1 MEKLLEAYF
10 DRLFP
15 LNRSITGNGVR
26 QTFDILNELVDFKIT
41 EVPSGTQIFDWTVP
55 KEWNV
60 TEAYI
65 ITPEGEKIADFS
77 ENNLHLV
84 GYSIPFIGE
93 MSLEELRPHLF
104 TLKEQP
110 DAIPYV
116 TSYYIE
122 NWGFCLS
129 QKQFDRLPSEGLYKV
144 VVNSTLQ
151 NGSMTTGEAVL
162 EGETDKEIFF
172 TSYCCHPSMA
182 NNELSG
188 MLALAFLYKE
198 LKKRTDRKHTFRFYL
213 APETIGAIYNLSE
226 NGTHLKEK
234 MIGGVVL
241 TCCGDPGEITLKKS
255 RTPSYFDEV
264 FQYVLSHTKYRQ
276 TDFFPLGSDERQYCS
291 PGFNLP
297 VICLTRTMYGEYKEY
312 HTSLDNKTII
322 DFSALGDY
330 IQTILEAV
338 DLVEKDQF
346 YKNTLPYGEPQLGKR
361 NLYPTTSTLTERGE
375 SLKKRLYL
383 LNYSD
388 GKHSL
393 LQIANKLSVNI
404 EELCA
409 EVEVLEREGL
419 LKLV

>member
-15 LNRSITGNGVR
+15 INRSLTGNGVR

-41 EVPSGTQIFDWTVP
+41 EVPSGTQVFDWTVP

-144 VVNSTLQ
+144 VINSTLQ

-162 EGETDKEIFF
+162 EGKTDKEIFF

-198 LKKRTDRKHTFRFYL
+198 LKKKTDRKHTFRFYL

-241 TCCGDPGEITLKKS
+241 TCCGDLGDITLKKS

-264 FQYVLSHTKYRQ
+264 FHYVLNRKKYRQ
-276 TDFFPLGSDERQYCS
+276 TDFFPMGSDERQYCS

-322 DFSALGDY
+322 DFSALEDY

>member
-129 QKQFDRLPSEGLYKV
+129 
-144 VVNSTLQ
+144 
-151 NGSMTTGEAVL
+151 
-162 EGETDKEIFF
+162 
-172 TSYCCHPSMA
+172 
-182 NNELSG
+182 
-188 MLALAFLYKE
+188 
-198 LKKRTDRKHTFRFYL
+198 
-213 APETIGAIYNLSE
+213 
-226 NGTHLKEK
+226 
-234 MIGGVVL
+234 
-241 TCCGDPGEITLKKS
+241 
-255 RTPSYFDEV
+255 
-264 FQYVLSHTKYRQ
+264 
-276 TDFFPLGSDERQYCS
+276 
-291 PGFNLP
+291 
-297 VICLTRTMYGEYKEY
+297 
-312 HTSLDNKTII
+312 
-322 DFSALGDY
+322 
-330 IQTILEAV
+330 
-338 DLVEKDQF
+338 
-346 YKNTLPYGEPQLGKR
+346 
-361 NLYPTTSTLTERGE
+361 
-375 SLKKRLYL
+375 
-383 LNYSD
+383 
-388 GKHSL
+388 
-393 LQIANKLSVNI
+393 
-404 EELCA
+404 
-409 EVEVLEREGL
+409 
-419 LKLV
+419 